1 MLNPC
6 WGKLVQEGM
15 FLSDEVVDMIF
26 YCDNIPMSDKCKIYH
41 SSYCLCVGMWRRD
54 GEEDDG
60 ENRLCW
66 TLALLCCI
74 HEQYSKK
81 KKVSILRG

>member
-15 FLSDEVVDMIF
+15 FLSDEIMDMIF
-26 YCDNIPMSDKCKIYH
+26 YCDKIPKSDRCKIYH

-60 ENRLCW
+60 GKQ
-66 TLALLCCI
+66 ALLDTGSALL
-74 HEQYSKK
+74 YS
-81 KKVSILRG
+81 

>member
-15 FLSDEVVDMIF
+15 FLFDGVMDMIF
-26 YCDNIPMSDKCKIYH
+26 YCDNIPMSDRCKIYH

-60 ENRLCW
+60 GKQ
-66 TLALLCCI
+66 ALLCCI